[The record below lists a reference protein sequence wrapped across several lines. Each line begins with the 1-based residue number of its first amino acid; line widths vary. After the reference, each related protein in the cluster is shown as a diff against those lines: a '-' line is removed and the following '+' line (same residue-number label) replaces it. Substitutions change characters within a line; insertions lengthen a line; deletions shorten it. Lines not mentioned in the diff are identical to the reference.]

1 METRVC
7 SGPTAAPHAGRCPP
21 HACRSGAGLCRAA
34 GRPSQRR
41 AALLLSPARGA
52 APSMGGIRRG
62 TATTI
67 LGGKARVPAP
77 SRAGAARGQRGMWAR
92 PGGSGARGGARGDWA
107 ASPASGFGCT
117 KAEVDSF
124 HSSSARRHG
133 GVGFSPKRLEGV
145 PFSL

>member
-1 METRVC
+1 MRDAAR
-7 SGPTAAPHAGRCPP
+7 PTP
-21 HACRSGAGLCRAA
+21 
-34 GRPSQRR
+34 
-41 AALLLSPARGA
+41 AALEPGCAVRRGAHPSGGQRYCCLPPARGA
-52 APSMGGIRRG
+52 APPTGGIRRG

-77 SRAGAARGQRGMWAR
+77 SQAGAARGQRGMWAR